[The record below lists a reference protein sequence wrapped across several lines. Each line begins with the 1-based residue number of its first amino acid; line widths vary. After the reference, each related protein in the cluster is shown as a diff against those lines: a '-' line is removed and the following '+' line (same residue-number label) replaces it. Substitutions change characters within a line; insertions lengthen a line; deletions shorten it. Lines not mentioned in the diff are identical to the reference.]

1 MDPACGSG
9 NFLYVALW
17 LLLDLEKAVINLA
30 ATLGEPI
37 SLPLVSPAQLHGIEI
52 NPYAYELAQTTI
64 RIGYIQ
70 WLRDNGFGLPT
81 EPILK
86 PLTTFRQM
94 DAIMAGVGDQGL
106 GVRDQGLGI
115 REPEWPAADVIIGNP
130 PFLGD
135 KKMRAELGDEY
146 VDALRKLYEGRVRG
160 GADLVVYWFE
170 KARAM
175 IELGKSRRAGL
186 LATNSIRM
194 GASRKVIEN
203 IKTTGDIFWAQSDRD
218 WVLDG
223 AAVNVSMI
231 GFDSGAEQERFL
243 DGKPVVSINSDLT
256 SAVDVSRAVQ
266 LNENANLVFLGM
278 MKGGPFEITSTDA
291 TTMLQAPV
299 NPNGKPNSDVVKRR
313 LGAQDITGRT
323 SAGWVIDF
331 VDMTEA
337 EAAFFELP
345 FEYVRRIVKPVRDN
359 VRHPWMH
366 TKWWLHGRSRPALRA
381 AIKSLPR
388 CIVTPEVA
396 KHRLFVWMA
405 TSTIPDHTCHVV
417 ARDDDYFFG
426 ILHSHLHELWSL
438 RIGSTLEDRPRYSS
452 SRTFE
457 TFPFP
462 WPPGQ
467 EPADDPRVEAIA
479 QATRELVQLRDAWLN
494 PPGTSDADLK
504 KRTLTNLY
512 NARPTWLD
520 NAHRKLDAAVFAAYG
535 WPADPS
541 TTLRQAEDDSSGHD
555 LPDEEILARLLALN
569 LARAGGK

>member
-1 MDPACGSG
+1 
-9 NFLYVALW
+9 
-17 LLLDLEKAVINLA
+17 
-30 ATLGEPI
+30 
-37 SLPLVSPAQLHGIEI
+37 
-52 NPYAYELAQTTI
+52 
-64 RIGYIQ
+64 
-70 WLRDNGFGLPT
+70 
-81 EPILK
+81 
-86 PLTTFRQM
+86 
-94 DAIMAGVGDQGL
+94 
-106 GVRDQGLGI
+106 
-115 REPEWPAADVIIGNP
+115 
-130 PFLGD
+130 
-135 KKMRAELGDEY
+135 
-146 VDALRKLYEGRVRG
+146 
-160 GADLVVYWFE
+160 
-170 KARAM
+170 M
-175 IELGKSRRAGL
+175 IESGKSRRAGL

-359 VRHPWMH
+359 VRDPWMH

-381 AIKSLPR
+381 AIKFLPR

-467 EPADDPRVEAIA
+467 EPADNPRVAAIA
-479 QATRELVQLRDAWLN
+479 QAAQELVQLRDAWLN
-494 PPGTSDADLK
+494 PPDASDADLK
-504 KRTLTNLY
+504 KRTLHQPLQRTAHV
-512 NARPTWLD
+512 ARQRGQIASSTPRSALPHAGPGRTCPM
-520 NAHRKLDAAVFAAYG
+520 RKSWRG
-535 WPADPS
+535 CW
-541 TTLRQAEDDSSGHD
+541 R
-555 LPDEEILARLLALN
+555 
-569 LARAGGK
+569 